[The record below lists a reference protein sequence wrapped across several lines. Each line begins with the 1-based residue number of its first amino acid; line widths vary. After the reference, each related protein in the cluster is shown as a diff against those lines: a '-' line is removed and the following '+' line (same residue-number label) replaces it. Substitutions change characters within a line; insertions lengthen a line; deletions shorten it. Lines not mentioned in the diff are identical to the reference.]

1 MLQRCRILWTADFR
15 TSPKISEEFNNV
27 LNRSGWG
34 FDHVAIDMGALA
46 GAAGRLTRDLIG
58 QDRDAETVKVLH
70 RQVTN
75 VILRRIQPK
84 KSLAIFID
92 GSEPLWKVRHM
103 RLYPGKK
110 FEGKFYRSA
119 ASPMVYLLEEKFR
132 QVAVDLRTPPKEFV
146 ISGAAVP
153 GPVEGKMS
161 AWMLDLASR
170 ALPDGAVTLS
180 PPLLSSTPAEV
191 TFNDTICLIGGTDL
205 FLSALGATPFH
216 NITTLT
222 LQQGEM
228 KSISMSESLEWLAM
242 DHLLKGEASTQND
255 QGTGRQELQKRL
267 AAVRTDIVLLYLM
280 ANGISATDLS
290 GIGINFK
297 DLMEAYTAEEGAG
310 ANHEHIFEET
320 PNGNSLLLSSAVLER
335 VLSRATRKT
344 GGAPKPCQQSADYLE
359 VLLQTHAMICSGGIR
374 NFRWTPDDNDCVPEK
389 PPKIPIERFLAHL
402 KHLTTLTREGGKGGG
417 GVGEVQ
423 RDGANKKTTANEKD
437 QCRVPAGVE
446 ASVDWT
452 FALTGLETLLLTA
465 PRAEMIEQIV
475 PVFTRGHSL
484 PAGIADD
491 IVNTKNVMEAA
502 QKTRNI
508 LQVIKGKNSEE
519 GGGAVKDHPALDHHP
534 SHYFVRTPGC
544 RGPPPG
550 WSYQSINLGVR
561 AAGFGVRYRTSVGAS
576 AATPRVLD
584 GVGVASKNTLF
595 VYAADKNGVWSE
607 EPCGE
612 IHSPVLPKPTEEL
625 STLRVV
631 TWNVQFNR
639 HSGERTPLGRDGID
653 WCTPTRYV
661 ALAKTLETLDAD
673 VISMQ
678 EVEPAWCKYLC
689 EKQWVRERYALSC
702 NEDSHA
708 IRPWGVMLLVKRHLR
723 VEGMHHAN
731 VAAFAGHTSVMPEV
745 TITVSKNVPVTIG
758 SVHLLAPYNKNNVSN
773 RTTQL
778 ENLTKRMRARPSAG
792 GVPTGAIVMGDFND
806 YANNY
811 FTFPPELGFKD
822 AWSLLNPDS
831 DKKEGY
837 TIDGD
842 RNPYAGHIIER
853 EFFGRA
859 DRVLFASRH
868 LQPIQAELVGTTSV
882 HALGI
887 TKQVNCDKAVPEY
900 LYPSDHFGLLVEFQV
915 M

>member
-1 MLQRCRILWTADFR
+1 MLHRCRILWTADFR
-15 TSPKISEEFNNV
+15 TSSKISDEFNNV

-119 ASPMVYLLEEKFR
+119 ASPMVYLLEDKMR

-146 ISGAAVP
+146 VSGAGVP
-153 GPVEGKMS
+153 GPVEGKIS
-161 AWMLDLASR
+161 SWMLDLASR

-180 PPLLSSTPAEV
+180 PPFLSGTPAEV
-191 TFNDTICLIGGTDL
+191 TFNDTFCLIGGTDL

-216 NITTLT
+216 NITTVT

-228 KSISMSESLEWLAM
+228 KSLSMTESLEWLAM
-242 DHLLKGEASTQND
+242 DHLLKSETADNGD
-255 QGTGRQELQKRL
+255 QGVGRQELRKRL
-267 AAVRTDIVLLYLM
+267 ALVRTDVVFFYLM
-280 ANGISATDLS
+280 ANGISATELS
-290 GIGINFK
+290 GLGVSFK
-297 DLMEAYTAEEGAG
+297 DLMEAYTAEEGTG
-310 ANHEHIFEET
+310 AYQQHLFEET
-320 PNGNSLLLSSAVLER
+320 PNDTSLLLSPGVLER
-335 VLSRATRKT
+335 VLSRATRKS
-344 GGAPKPCQQSADYLE
+344 GGAPRPCRQSADYLE

-374 NFRWTPDDNDCVPEK
+374 NFRWTPDDNDSVPEK
-389 PPKIPIERFLAHL
+389 PPKILIERFLGHL
-402 KHLTTLTREGGKGGG
+402 KYLNTSAREDAGGTHGDIASAA
-417 GVGEVQ
+417 
-423 RDGANKKTTANEKD
+423 RTSGAEGQSK
-437 QCRVPAGVE
+437 VPAAVV

-452 FALTGLETLLLTA
+452 FALTGLETLLLSA
-465 PRAEMIEQIV
+465 PKPEMVNQII
-475 PVFTRGHSL
+475 PVFTKGHAL
-484 PAGIADD
+484 PAGVAED
-491 IVNTKNVMEAA
+491 IVNTKNVMEAIE
-502 QKTRNI
+502 KTRNI
-508 LQVIKGKNSEE
+508 LQVVKDDSLDE
-519 GGGAVKDHPALDHHP
+519 GGGAVREHPALDHHP
-534 SHYFVRTPGC
+534 SHYFVRTPGS

-561 AAGFGVRYRTSVGAS
+561 AAALGARYRTGIGAS
-576 AATPRVLD
+576 TVTSRVLD

-595 VYAADKNGVWSE
+595 VYTAKQDGSWSE
-607 EPCGE
+607 EPCGA
-612 IHSPVLPKPTEEL
+612 INSPGLSTPTEEL

-639 HSGERTPLGRDGID
+639 HSGERTPLGREGID

-661 ALAKTLETLDAD
+661 ALTKTLEALDAD
-673 VISMQ
+673 VIGMQ
-678 EVEPAWCKYLC
+678 EVEPAWWKYLS
-689 EKQWVRERYALSC
+689 EQPWVRERYALSC
-702 NEDSHA
+702 NGDSHA

-731 VAAFAGHTSVMPEV
+731 VPAFSGHTSVMPEV
-745 TITVSKNVPVTIG
+745 TIAISKKVPVTIA
-758 SVHLLAPYNKNNVSN
+758 SLHLLAPYNKNNVNN
-773 RTTQL
+773 RVTQL
-778 ENLTKRMRARPSAG
+778 ENLTKRMRARPSVAG
-792 GVPTGAIVMGDFND
+792 VFSGAIVMGDFND
-806 YANNY
+806 CAGNY
-811 FTFPPELGFKD
+811 FTFPPEMGFKD
-822 AWSLLNPDS
+822 AWSLLHPEDDS
-831 DKKEGY
+831 KGEGY
-837 TIDGD
+837 TIDGN
-842 RNPYAGHIIER
+842 RNSYAGHIIER

-868 LQPIQAELVGTTSV
+868 LQPIHTELVGTTPV
-882 HALGI
+882 RELGI
-887 TKQVNCDKAVPEY
+887 TRQVNCDKAVPEY

-915 M
+915 V